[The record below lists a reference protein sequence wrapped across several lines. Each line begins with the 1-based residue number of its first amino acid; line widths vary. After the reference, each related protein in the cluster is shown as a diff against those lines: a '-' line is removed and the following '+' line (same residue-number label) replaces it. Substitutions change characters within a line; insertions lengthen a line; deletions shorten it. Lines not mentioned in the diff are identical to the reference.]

1 MKGLEPLSLR
11 AVVMVKEACRD
22 YKSAAMH
29 VRSMYG
35 RSVRLDSN
43 QQIIMSKDRS

>member
-1 MKGLEPLSLR
+1 MEGLEPLSLC
-11 AVVMVKEACRD
+11 AVVVVKEACRD
-22 YKSAAMH
+22 YKSAPMH

-43 QQIIMSKDRS
+43 RIIMSKDRS